1 MATVVCL
8 IIKCENAPLLI
19 EKRSFATVRHE
30 LAFRTF
36 VSAHH
41 QHECDSE
48 QRIELASIESGPWTA
63 VDNSLIAGEVLS
75 AFNIKF
81 IRVFCAKTTTT
92 ATETTT
98 TSTSNESAFTILMDS
113 ARAKI
118 PPAKKT
124 KRFVST
130 EMFCSIKVLDI

>member
-48 QRIELASIESGPWTA
+48 QRIELASTKYFHEGATLLDKSSFILFYGHLVFHTFVCES
-63 VDNSLIAGEVLS
+63 I
-75 AFNIKF
+75 F
-81 IRVFCAKTTTT
+81 
-92 ATETTT
+92 
-98 TSTSNESAFTILMDS
+98 
-113 ARAKI
+113 
-118 PPAKKT
+118 
-124 KRFVST
+124 
-130 EMFCSIKVLDI
+130 